1 MNIKVFNM
9 AFGESILLENENE
22 RLLVDC
28 GSEKTKDLEDRLDII
43 KNQLTGHKK
52 ISFMI
57 THFHDDHYNGFQKAY
72 KDKKLDFPKASKI
85 YLPWVFMENNKA
97 PILLSEAIYLYML
110 YKRNDESRS
119 PKFWLG
125 KQIEF
130 ILNSS
135 NEDCVI
141 QLLKEECRFNIG
153 QEEMEVLWP
162 GILNFDESPNPSLSI
177 AENIFNFVDNSIP
190 PEEVDKFKKA
200 KEFLLDSIMKFY
212 RVIENAHNNNGDL
225 KVKGVPVKEHRA
237 LFENILEIQIQN
249 LRELDRIKNKIQW
262 DDNSREIY
270 KNKLKEIFRGGN
282 NAYSIVFRDY
292 KENTKNDVM
301 MLYDI
306 LMTGDITPS
315 IIEIYLS
322 NNYFE
327 NTSYKYLKCPHH
339 GTKTYYTSKLPPGDN
354 LILSNGG
361 GCESY
366 HKISSFY
373 FYHGGRI
380 SRKYCTNPRCEIYPR
395 CKYLDAASDSSCEVD
410 RFYSIVIS

>member
-1 MNIKVFNM
+1 M

-28 GSEKTKDLEDRLDII
+28 GSKKTKDLEDRLNII

-52 ISFMI
+52 VSFMI

-72 KDKKLDFPKASKI
+72 ENKTLGFPKASKI
-85 YLPWVFMENNKA
+85 YLPWVFMENNKV

-141 QLLKEECRFNIG
+141 HLLKEQCRFNVG

-162 GILNFDESPNPSLSI
+162 GVLNFDEDTNPSLSV
-177 AENIFNFVDNSIP
+177 AEDIFKFVDNSIP
-190 PEEVDKFKKA
+190 PEEVAKFKEA
-200 KEFLLDSIMKFY
+200 KEVLLNTIIKFY
-212 RVIENAHNNNGDL
+212 RVFENANNNNGDS
-225 KVKGVPVKEHRA
+225 KVKGVPIKEYRT

-249 LRELDRIKNKIQW
+249 LRELDRIKNEIQW
-262 DDNSREIY
+262 DGNSREIY

-292 KENTKNDVM
+292 KRKTKNNEITP
-301 MLYDI
+301 YDI
-306 LMTGDITPS
+306 LMTGDITPT
-315 IIEIYLS
+315 IVEKHLYD
-322 NNYFE
+322 NYFK
-327 NTSYKYLKCPHH
+327 NTVYRYLKCPHH
-339 GTKTYYTSKLPPGDN
+339 GTKSYYTIKLPIGDN

-361 GCESY
+361 GCEFY
-366 HKISSFY
+366 HKISSQY
-373 FYHGGRI
+373 FSHGRRI

-395 CKYLDAASDSSCEVD
+395 CRDNEDTSDSSCGVEW
-410 RFYSIVIS
+410 FYAIVE